1 LPKFLVQ
8 RFVSQNQDAVIVSG
22 RAPDKDSAQL
32 LPIVQQLNGRLDA
45 IRAAHPAFEIAPT
58 GLSVIAARN
67 SANMINKLNRG
78 LTAEFA
84 FLAIFVGLAFRSV
97 PVMLAILPAGLFP
110 ILAAGSLLRAL
121 GDGLQFASIVALT
134 VSFGLGLSATIH
146 FLNRMWVEDRA
157 GAEPAIAVERSTV
170 LIGPALILT
179 TFVLACGL
187 ADIRANAVAEG
198 GRVRGDWQE
207 TTRGVQGILAGTIGG
222 GHFNGS
228 VSGQD
233 FSATVS
239 LRSVGRKEF
248 YILRPNS
255 GDVASVSIVLSQ

>member
-1 LPKFLVQ
+1 
-8 RFVSQNQDAVIVSG
+8 
-22 RAPDKDSAQL
+22 
-32 LPIVQQLNGRLDA
+32 
-45 IRAAHPAFEIAPT
+45 
-58 GLSVIAARN
+58 
-67 SANMINKLNRG
+67 MINKLNRG